1 VENRLKTACFFKN
14 SKVKIMSKS
23 AATECNPPENNQSN
37 RNDKAKSSFVRLI
50 GFTLALVLA
59 VAAYI
64 LIPPESLDKS
74 GQVIAGLSHTGRVVV
89 AIAVLIAILW
99 VTEALP
105 IAVTA
110 LLPIV
115 LFPLLTAGEITV
127 KSAAEPYAHELIFLF
142 MGGFMI
148 SLAMQKW
155 GLHRRIALHTIL
167 IIGTSPTLLV
177 GGLMISCAFLSMW
190 VSNTATVVM
199 MLPIAMSVVEL
210 VRRELR
216 EANDP
221 NLPSNGEPFNF
232 AICLM
237 LGIAYAAS
245 IGGVGTLIGTPPNA
259 LMAAFLK
266 ENYQI
271 EISFVK
277 WMAFSIPL
285 VVVFLPIAWLL
296 LTKVVFPVRIRR
308 IPGGRELILKELKSQ
323 GPLSRGELMVLIVFI
338 ITAVMWMTRPL
349 LARLQLPGGV
359 RPLAGLSDPGIA
371 IGSAIVLFCLP
382 VDFKRGLFVLTWQ
395 QARKLPWGVLILFG
409 GGLSLAAAIK
419 TSGVAEFIGRGVSG
433 FQNLSLPVM
442 ILLVST
448 TSVSISQLTS
458 NISCTATLLPIF
470 AAVADGFSFDPLL
483 LVIPTTIAASLAFML
498 PVSTPPNAIV
508 FASGEVTIPQMC
520 KAGLWLNILGIALV
534 LLLMYLVII
543 PVLG

>member
-1 VENRLKTACFFKN
+1 
-14 SKVKIMSKS
+14 MGKS
-23 AATECNPPENNQSN
+23 GATECNPPENNQSN
-37 RNDKAKSSFVRLI
+37 RDEKAKSSFIRLI
-50 GFTLALVLA
+50 GFTVALVLA

-74 GQVIAGLSHTGRVVV
+74 GQIIGGLSHTGRVVV
-89 AIAVLIAILW
+89 AIAVLIATLW

-115 LFPLLTAGEITV
+115 LFPLFTAGEITV

-155 GLHRRIALHTIL
+155 GLHRRLALHTIL

-177 GGLMISCAFLSMW
+177 GGLMVSCAFISMW

-221 NLPSNGEPFNF
+221 DLPSNGEPFNF

-277 WMAFSIPL
+277 WMAFSVPL

-382 VDFKRGLFVLTWQ
+382 VDFKRGLFVLTWK

-470 AAVADGFSFDPLL
+470 AAVADGFSFNPLL

-520 KAGLWLNILGIALV
+520 KAGLWLNIVGIALV
-534 LLLMYLVII
+534 MLLMYLVII

>member
-1 VENRLKTACFFKN
+1 
-14 SKVKIMSKS
+14 MSKS
-23 AATECNPPENNQSN
+23 QASEYNPPENNQSSG
-37 RNDKAKSSFVRLI
+37 NDKTKSSFVRLL
-50 GFTLALVLA
+50 GFTIAIVLA
-59 VAAYI
+59 VTAYI
-64 LIPPESLDKS
+64 LIPPESLDKT
-74 GQVIAGLSHTGRVVV
+74 GQIIAGLSHTGRVVV

-110 LLPIV
+110 LLPII
-115 LFPLLTAGEITV
+115 LFPLLTAGQISV
-127 KSAAEPYAHELIFLF
+127 KSAAAPYAHELIFLF

-177 GGLMISCAFLSMW
+177 GGLMVACAFISMW

-210 VRRELR
+210 VRRELS

-221 NLPSNGEPFNF
+221 HLPADGQPFNF
-232 AICLM
+232 AVCLM

-245 IGGVGTLIGTPPNA
+245 IGGIGTLIGTPPNA
-259 LMAAFLK
+259 IMAAFLK

-277 WMAFSIPL
+277 WMAFTVPL
-285 VVVFLPIAWLL
+285 VIVFLPIAWLL
-296 LTKVVFPVRIRR
+296 LTKVVFPVRIRK
-308 IPGGRELILKELKSQ
+308 IPGGRQLILKELKSQ

-338 ITAVMWMTRPL
+338 ITALMWMTRPL
-349 LARLQLPGGV
+349 LAKLQLPGGL
-359 RPLAGLSDPGIA
+359 RPMAGLSDPGIA
-371 IGSAIVLFCLP
+371 IGSAILLFCLP
-382 VDFKRGLFVLTWQ
+382 VDFKSGLFVLTWK

-409 GGLSLAAAIK
+409 GGLSLAFAIK
-419 TSGVAEFIGRGVSG
+419 TSGVAEYIGRGVSG

-442 ILLVST
+442 ILLVSA

-470 AAVADGFSFDPLL
+470 AAVAGGFGFDPLL

-543 PVLG
+543 PVMG